1 MIYRGNFTEAMK
13 NYVEDKLSKLQK
25 LTEDDEFTT
34 VKLGKKNSKNI
45 LRLEISCN
53 GVRATSNG
61 EDFYHLV
68 NECVDKIMSQIK
80 RYKKTMSNKSRSSK
94 FDAYSIDVDNDETE
108 YAKEIVKEK
117 FLNPDQLTD
126 QEAIEEM
133 ELLAHNFY
141 VYYSVDRQRTC
152 VIYKRTEPGTYGV
165 IVLN

>member
-1 MIYRGNFTEAMK
+1 MLYVGNFTDAMK
-13 NYVEDKLSKLQK
+13 AYVEDKISKLK
-25 LTEDDEFTT
+25 RLTDTDDTT
-34 VKLGKKNSKNI
+34 VKVGKKNSKNI

-94 FDAYSIDVDNDETE
+94 FDTYSIDVADDETE
-108 YAKEIVKEK
+108 YAKEIVREK
-117 FLNPDQLTD
+117 FLNPDELTD

>member
-1 MIYRGNFTEAMK
+1 M
-13 NYVEDKLSKLQK
+13 
-25 LTEDDEFTT
+25 
-34 VKLGKKNSKNI
+34 KKNSKDI

-94 FDAYSIDVDNDETE
+94 FNKYLIETDDETE

-117 FLNPDQLTD
+117 GLVPNKLTD
-126 QEAIEEM
+126 EEAIEEM
-133 ELLAHNFY
+133 ELLDHSFY
-141 VYYSVDRQRTC
+141 LFSDLKTGNVKLLYRRNDGDLGLIEP
-152 VIYKRTEPGTYGV
+152 IY
-165 IVLN
+165 

>member
-1 MIYRGNFTEAMK
+1 MIYVGNFTEAMK
-13 NYVEDKLSKLQK
+13 NYVEEKLSKLQK
-25 LTEDDEFTT
+25 LTESDEFTT
-34 VKLGKKNSKNI
+34 VKVGKKNSKDI

-53 GVRATSNG
+53 GVRATANG

-94 FDAYSIDVDNDETE
+94 FNKYLIETDDETE

-117 FLNPDQLTD
+117 GLYPDLLTD
-126 QEAIEEM
+126 EEAIEEM
-133 ELLAHNFY
+133 ELLDHNFF
-141 VYYSVDRQRTC
+141 VYKSIDRERIC
-152 VIYKRTEPGTYGV
+152 VIYKRSEPGTYGV